1 MHIIPHSHD
10 DVGWLKT
17 VDNYFY
23 GGDQHDQIANV
34 ENIISTVVLELM
46 DDPKKRFTQ
55 VEMKFF
61 SMWWEKQSDKK
72 KEDVRQLVKEG
83 RLEFVNAGW
92 SMHDEACTHHD
103 DIMNN
108 MMIGHEFLEREFGD
122 YARPRI
128 GWHIDPFGHSNANP
142 RLFAEMG
149 LEAWFFARIDFEDK
163 AERMANQSMQ
173 WLWRPFSESLGDAV
187 QIFTHCMP
195 DHYHQPSYLR
205 YDERNW
211 DSDPVIVDQNS
222 TSFNADEKV
231 ESLRQYLLDDATHY
245 RGNRLMMPWGDDFTF
260 SNAHLTFDNLEKT
273 ISYFNEKYD
282 DITLLYSTP
291 SEYIDALQEE
301 QVKWPVRHDDMFPYA
316 D

>member
-1 MHIIPHSHD
+1 
-10 DVGWLKT
+10 
-17 VDNYFY
+17 
-23 GGDQHDQIANV
+23 
-34 ENIISTVVLELM
+34 
-46 DDPKKRFTQ
+46 
-55 VEMKFF
+55 
-61 SMWWEKQSDKK
+61 
-72 KEDVRQLVKEG
+72 
-83 RLEFVNAGW
+83 
-92 SMHDEACTHHD
+92 
-103 DIMNN
+103 
-108 MMIGHEFLEREFGD
+108 
-122 YARPRI
+122 
-128 GWHIDPFGHSNANP
+128 
-142 RLFAEMG
+142 
-149 LEAWFFARIDFEDK
+149 
-163 AERMANQSMQ
+163 
-173 WLWRPFSESLGDAV
+173 
-187 QIFTHCMP
+187 MP